1 MSRTLSRPHPA
12 GVPEEPEAV
21 RPPVRYTF
29 VGGTGRCGSSLVQEL
44 LALHPGVG
52 FVSNVDD
59 MSPVRSLGAA
69 NHAIY
74 ARWPAAWRRK
84 GRVRF
89 APSEGWRSLAREVS
103 PLVCEPG
110 RDLTAA
116 DVTPWLAQRFRAY
129 FDDRARAQR
138 RPVFVH
144 KFTGWPRYGFVEAIL
159 PGTRFVHVVRDGR
172 AVVNSFLQMPWW
184 RGHLGPE
191 GWHFGPLPPAY
202 ADEWAASGGSYVVLA
217 ALAWKLLLD
226 AIEDA
231 AAKLP
236 ADQHLVVR
244 YEDLIADPPATL
256 DRLRSFAG
264 LAPWPAFDRAVAAL
278 RPAPARRVAWREE
291 LTAEQ
296 VALLDRSLAAHL
308 TRYGYLA

>member
-1 MSRTLSRPHPA
+1 MRTLA
-12 GVPEEPEAV
+12 A
-21 RPPVRYTF
+21 PPPTAAPVVQFTF

-44 LALHPGVG
+44 LASHPGVG
-52 FVSNVDD
+52 FVSNLDD
-59 MSPVRSLGAA
+59 LSPRRSLGRA
-69 NHAIY
+69 NNAVF
-74 ARWPAAWRRK
+74 ARVPAEWRRK

-116 DVTPWLAQRFRAY
+116 DVTPWLARRFRAY
-129 FDDRARAQR
+129 FEDRAAAQHK
-138 RPVFVH
+138 PAFLH
-144 KFTGWPRYGFVEAIL
+144 KFTGWPRYGFVEAAL
-159 PGTRFVHVVRDGR
+159 PGTRFVHLVRDGR
-172 AVVNSFLQMPWW
+172 AVVNSWLQMPWW
-184 RGHLGPE
+184 RGHLGPS

-202 ADEWAASGGSYVVLA
+202 AEEWAASGESYVILA

-226 AIEDA
+226 AFDDA

-244 YEDLIADPPATL
+244 FEDLLADAPAAL
-256 DRLRSFAG
+256 DRVRGFAG
-264 LAPWPAFDRAVAAL
+264 LDPSPAFDRAVAA
-278 RPAPARRVAWREE
+278 ARIMPERRAAWRDE
-291 LTAEQ
+291 LTPEQ

-308 TRYGYLA
+308 ARYGYPA